1 VTATAATLAG
11 AYDLVIFDL
20 DGVVYLGSQPIPGAA
35 EAIATTVEG
44 GTPVAYVTNN
54 ASRRAPEVAE
64 LLRSMGVP
72 ARDDEVLTSARAAAE
87 MLAEDLPAGAPVF
100 VVGAPALREEVAA
113 VGLRVA
119 EAKERPAAVVQGYGP
134 DVSWRDL
141 AEACV
146 AIRAGAR
153 WVVTNL
159 DATLPSPRGPLPGNG
174 SLVAALRTALGG
186 RGPDLVVGKPEPAL
200 FHIATTHIAAKRVL
214 VVGDRLDTDIEGAV
228 RAGMD
233 SLLVLTGVST
243 AADVL
248 RAAAHERPTHL
259 AADCSAL
266 STPEDQAAI
275 PPWQDGRARADGWQ
289 VTYADRRLV
298 LSRDGAGRAGGAM
311 PDRHEAASAV
321 RALAAASWAQPDWI
335 AIEPVGPAAEAALAV
350 VGLDRYEGWEVTAA
364 YGA

>member
-146 AIRAGAR
+146 AIRA
-153 WVVTNL
+153 
-159 DATLPSPRGPLPGNG
+159 
-174 SLVAALRTALGG
+174 
-186 RGPDLVVGKPEPAL
+186 
-200 FHIATTHIAAKRVL
+200 
-214 VVGDRLDTDIEGAV
+214 
-228 RAGMD
+228 
-233 SLLVLTGVST
+233 
-243 AADVL
+243 
-248 RAAAHERPTHL
+248 
-259 AADCSAL
+259 
-266 STPEDQAAI
+266 
-275 PPWQDGRARADGWQ
+275 
-289 VTYADRRLV
+289 
-298 LSRDGAGRAGGAM
+298 
-311 PDRHEAASAV
+311 
-321 RALAAASWAQPDWI
+321 
-335 AIEPVGPAAEAALAV
+335 
-350 VGLDRYEGWEVTAA
+350 
-364 YGA
+364 